1 MQLFERVV
9 STLAAASL
17 VITLITTYL
26 ALNRTWGVTHER
38 SVASSISFSSYA
50 IYLIPV
56 SCNLLNLSLQRSW
69 SAATEYLVNFFTSL
83 LYMAVAIGWW
93 VEGER
98 KKGVWALIKQSLGA
112 E

>member
-1 MQLFERVV
+1 
-9 STLAAASL
+9 
-17 VITLITTYL
+17 
-26 ALNRTWGVTHER
+26 RTWGVKHER

-56 SCNLLNLSLQRSW
+56 SCNLLNLGLQHSW
-69 SAATEYLVNFFTSL
+69 SAATEYVLNFLTSL

-98 KKGVWALIKQSLGA
+98 KKGLWPLIKQNLGSERKRLGDLA
-112 E
+112 KVLIQPSGAKKIVDILS